1 VSCDFFGVW
10 GTYPTC
16 QKSACAPYQVE
27 NGVEVA
33 TGVTGDSVRVSC
45 AQGYTGPLEFENN
58 QTGGYVDCQASGT
71 FTSFLC
77 TPNQCENLVVPLSR
91 DYGIHTSGVSG
102 YTGDTVTVECMEPFA
117 SGTFQTTCQTDGTF
131 SSVECTGIPLCA
143 VEVRDGQSTEGDD
156 IIEQSVGG
164 AEWRAVGNCTANSIF
179 GGDLCG
185 TVVYST
191 GEPDVKT
198 CYTPS
203 CTCTGDVVCGI
214 ASDCM
219 NTQCVIYDC
228 PATSPSPSPSPSPE
242 AITTSTPSTPVTDTP
257 PTPVTTSTPVT
268 SAPSTPVT
276 TSTPVTETPLTPVTT
291 STPVTS
297 DPSTPV
303 TSAPSTPT
311 TDSSNPDQDTVEAFV
326 ATIKL
331 SNMNDGYVESNVDG
345 VLTAIKDGSCNA
357 LSGSDIDP
365 SPSCTSL
372 NLVLSSDRRGR
383 RSLAAG
389 EWTATVSI
397 TSSAM
402 SHRASSI
409 AYFNDDSND
418 LNDYLTTALE
428 DSGHRDAIADGSTL
442 ESDTSASGTST
453 NDDDDDGES
462 FPMLIVAIAAGVV
475 GVIVLAAV
483 LFMCRRSKARE
494 LTITTSSSGPRAAV
508 GQGFQQEPLHMFEG
522 PGPDDL

>member
-1 VSCDFFGVW
+1 
-10 GTYPTC
+10 
-16 QKSACAPYQVE
+16 
-27 NGVEVA
+27 
-33 TGVTGDSVRVSC
+33 
-45 AQGYTGPLEFENN
+45 
-58 QTGGYVDCQASGT
+58 
-71 FTSFLC
+71 
-77 TPNQCENLVVPLSR
+77 
-91 DYGIHTSGVSG
+91 
-102 YTGDTVTVECMEPFA
+102 M
-117 SGTFQTTCQTDGTF
+117 
-131 SSVECTGIPLCA
+131 
-143 VEVRDGQSTEGDD
+143 
-156 IIEQSVGG
+156 
-164 AEWRAVGNCTANSIF
+164 
-179 GGDLCG
+179 
-185 TVVYST
+185 
-191 GEPDVKT
+191 KT

-428 DSGHRDAIADGSTL
+428 NSGHRDAIADGSTL
-442 ESDTSASGTST
+442 ESDTSASGTWCSSVVF
-453 NDDDDDGES
+453 ER
-462 FPMLIVAIAAGVV
+462 GVRARSAR
-475 GVIVLAAV
+475 ISIIS
-483 LFMCRRSKARE
+483 LFHVSVMSLK
-494 LTITTSSSGPRAAV
+494 L
-508 GQGFQQEPLHMFEG
+508 QEFTRIPHSYH
-522 PGPDDL
+522 

>member
-1 VSCDFFGVW
+1 
-10 GTYPTC
+10 
-16 QKSACAPYQVE
+16 
-27 NGVEVA
+27 
-33 TGVTGDSVRVSC
+33 
-45 AQGYTGPLEFENN
+45 
-58 QTGGYVDCQASGT
+58 
-71 FTSFLC
+71 
-77 TPNQCENLVVPLSR
+77 
-91 DYGIHTSGVSG
+91 
-102 YTGDTVTVECMEPFA
+102 
-117 SGTFQTTCQTDGTF
+117 
-131 SSVECTGIPLCA
+131 
-143 VEVRDGQSTEGDD
+143 
-156 IIEQSVGG
+156 
-164 AEWRAVGNCTANSIF
+164 
-179 GGDLCG
+179 
-185 TVVYST
+185 
-191 GEPDVKT
+191 
-198 CYTPS
+198 
-203 CTCTGDVVCGI
+203 
-214 ASDCM
+214 
-219 NTQCVIYDC
+219 
-228 PATSPSPSPSPSPE
+228 
-242 AITTSTPSTPVTDTP
+242 
-257 PTPVTTSTPVT
+257 
-268 SAPSTPVT
+268 
-276 TSTPVTETPLTPVTT
+276 VTETPLTPVTT

-428 DSGHRDAIADGSTL
+428 NSGHRDAIADGSTL